1 MVEYAERTVDDIL
14 EANVD
19 AALPFEEWP
28 LDVRWWLLD
37 MPSHTTAAPSLCSQA
52 LAAKMQQYCYVLTD
66 LTGELLR
73 AESGEGDY
81 EALRTYLR
89 GRARE
94 AYYQKVEAVEALQ
107 AGLMQD
113 AQRFFML
120 TQTDNLWKEHLQ
132 AIRFLQTAVGLRGYA
147 QRDPLT
153 EYKLEAYNLFL
164 DMMAQI
170 RRNVIYNVYM
180 FQPVRGRSL
189 CCVWVLLHS
198 DGVPHSGLWRAQRLR
213 SSRRLPRREDVV
225 MMVVTTLLRINTLA
239 D

>member
-1 MVEYAERTVDDIL
+1 
-14 EANVD
+14 
-19 AALPFEEWP
+19 
-28 LDVRWWLLD
+28 
-37 MPSHTTAAPSLCSQA
+37 
-52 LAAKMQQYCYVLTD
+52 MQQYCYVLTD

-73 AESGEGDY
+73 AQAGDGDY
-81 EALRTYLR
+81 EALRGYLR

-107 AGLMQD
+107 TGLMQD

-180 FQPVRGRSL
+180 FQPVRAGG
-189 CCVWVLLHS
+189 CCTAFCTAF
-198 DGVPHSGLWRAQRLR
+198 PHSGLWRAQRLR
-213 SSRRLPRREDVV
+213 SSRRRQRRDRQRREVSCVMIVV
-225 MMVVTTLLRINTLA
+225 SNNNLLLLHAQVRGAYTFFVKGVSPPR
-239 D
+239 